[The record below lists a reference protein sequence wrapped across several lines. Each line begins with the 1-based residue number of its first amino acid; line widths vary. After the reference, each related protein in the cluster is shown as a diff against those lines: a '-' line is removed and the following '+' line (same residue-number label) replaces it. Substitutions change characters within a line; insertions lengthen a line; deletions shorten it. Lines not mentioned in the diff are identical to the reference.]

1 MSRKSGDRFSVND
14 MRKNKDLKRVV
25 WV

>member
-14 MRKNKDLKRVV
+14 MRKNKDLKRIV
-25 WV
+25 WA

>member
-14 MRKNKDLKRVV
+14 MRKNKDLKRDTP
-25 WV
+25 